1 MKTLKKCR
9 WRKDAISIICSGA
22 RKRAPEKK
30 RFAQMKKPIRVSR
43 GYRLLPKTH
52 KKILKIQELF
62 GFDPE
67 EAISTVCKFYLKHNK
82 GTVKNESF
90 KNNPKSI

>member
-1 MKTLKKCR
+1 
-9 WRKDAISIICSGA
+9 
-22 RKRAPEKK
+22 
-30 RFAQMKKPIRVSR
+30 MKKPVRVAR

-62 GFDPE
+62 DLDPE

-82 GTVKNESF
+82 GTMKKESLKN
-90 KNNPKSI
+90 KPKSI